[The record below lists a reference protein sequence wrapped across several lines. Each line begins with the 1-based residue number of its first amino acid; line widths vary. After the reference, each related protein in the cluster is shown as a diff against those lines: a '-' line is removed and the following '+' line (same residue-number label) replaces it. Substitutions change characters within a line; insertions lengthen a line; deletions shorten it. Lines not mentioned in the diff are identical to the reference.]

1 MVRPINEKTGKRV
14 PGGMTLRK
22 RWSRKRWCPPF
33 SFIRPVDYWPWPDNL
48 EGHIAL
54 HAEKHKLEHKLG
66 ENGSY
71 DDLYIPSWGDIDA
84 CPYCYWR
91 QNSALDFPYDD

>member
-1 MVRPINEKTGKRV
+1 MVRPINEKTGKRA

-22 RWSRKRWCPPF
+22 RASRKRWPAFTTVAP
-33 SFIRPVDYWPWPDNL
+33 SWPSKL
-48 EGHIAL
+48 EEHIAL
-54 HAEKHKLEHKLG
+54 HAEKHKLG
-66 ENGSY
+66 ENASY
-71 DDLYIPSWGDIDA
+71 DDLYIPTWIPSRRDIEV

>member
-1 MVRPINEKTGKRV
+1 MVRAINEKTGKRA